1 MDALYIISVTEISPF
16 VYAENKAFDIMTA
29 ANRDL
34 IRAIN
39 RFNILNAIRSD
50 GRLSRTD
57 IARHTGL
64 SQASVTGITAELIE
78 EGLLKETAMGASEG
92 GRRPVLLAL
101 DPDGAGAL
109 GVYLSISQISVVII
123 DFEATVKAAYHMPLE
138 KPYYAPEELVNK
150 TVQAIQ
156 ACMWEGNFSKDRI
169 AGVGVAVPGLV
180 DSQTG
185 KVRFLPNYQWSEVH
199 LRDMLQSEIDHPT
212 YIDNSAN
219 TLTISEQWFG
229 EGRGLDN
236 FALITLEHGI
246 GMGLVINGQL
256 FRGDKGI
263 AGEVGHL
270 TVDPRGPVCR
280 CGRRGCLEALAGN
293 YAILRD
299 ACQAAQDGLWSPP
312 DPDHIAI
319 ETVLAAAQAGEPVLR
334 RIYAEAGRVLGTAVA
349 NLAKILNPGKIFIS
363 GRGTAAGAMLFDPMF
378 AIMPDTISDKLESD
392 PEVIVKPWGQTDY
405 ARGAGVL
412 VLQEIYKHPVS
423 RMMPLI

>member
-1 MDALYIISVTEISPF
+1 MA
-16 VYAENKAFDIMTA
+16 A

-39 RFNILNAIRSD
+39 RFNILNAIRSS
-50 GRLSRTD
+50 GCLSRTD
-57 IARHTGL
+57 IARYSGL

-78 EGLLKETAMGASEG
+78 AGLLIETAIGASEG

-101 DPDGAGAL
+101 NPDGASAL

-123 DFEATVKAAYHMPLE
+123 DFEATILATHLMPLE
-138 KPYYAPEELVNK
+138 HAYYSPEALAAK

-156 ACMWEGNFSKDRI
+156 ACMWEANFSKDRI
-169 AGVGVAVPGLV
+169 AGVGIAVPGLV

-185 KVRFLPNYQWSEVH
+185 QVRFLPNYQWSGVN
-199 LRDMLQSEIDHPT
+199 LRDIVQAKIDHPT
-212 YIDNSAN
+212 YIENSAN

-236 FALITLEHGI
+236 FAVITLEHGV

-270 TVDPRGPVCR
+270 TIDPLGPECR
-280 CGRRGCLEALAGN
+280 CGRRGCLEALVGN
-293 YAILRD
+293 YAILRE
-299 ACQAAQDGLWSPP
+299 ARQAAQQGLWSPQ
-312 DPDHIAI
+312 DPDHVTI
-319 ETVLAAAQAGEPVLR
+319 EEVLAAAQSGEPALR
-334 RIYAEAGRVLGTAVA
+334 RIYAEAGRVLGTAVG
-349 NLAKILNPGKIFIS
+349 NLIKLLNPSKIFIA
-363 GRGTAAGAMLFDPMF
+363 GRGTAAGAMLFDSMF
-378 AIMPDTISDKLESD
+378 TVIPDTISDKLNAS
-392 PEVIVKPWGQTDY
+392 PEVIVKPWNQTNY
-405 ARGAGVL
+405 ARGAGAL

-423 RMMPLI
+423 RMMPMI

>member
-1 MDALYIISVTEISPF
+1 MA
-16 VYAENKAFDIMTA
+16 A

-50 GRLSRTD
+50 GRLSRTA

-101 DPDGAGAL
+101 DPEGAIAL
-109 GVYLSISQISVVII
+109 GVYLSISQISVVIV
-123 DFEATVKAAYHMPLE
+123 DFEATVKAAHHMPLE
-138 KPYYAPEELVNK
+138 KTYYPPEELVEK

-156 ACMWEGNFSKDRI
+156 ACMWEGNFSKGRM

-185 KVRFLPNYQWSEVH
+185 NVRFLPNYQWSDVR
-199 LRDMLQSEIDHPT
+199 LRDMLQDEINHPT

-229 EGRGLDN
+229 GGRGLDN
-236 FALITLEHGI
+236 FILMTLEHGI

-270 TVDPRGPVCR
+270 TVDPQGPVCR

-293 YAILRD
+293 YAILRE
-299 ACQAAQDGLWSPP
+299 ARQAAQQGLWSPP
-312 DPDHIAI
+312 DPGNISVEA
-319 ETVLAAAQAGEPVLR
+319 VLAAALAGEPVLR
-334 RIYAEAGRVLGTAVA
+334 RIYAEAGRVLGMAVA
-349 NLAKILNPGKIFIS
+349 NLVKMLNPAKVFIS
-363 GRGTAAGAMLFDPMF
+363 GRGTAAGAMLFDSMF
-378 AIMPDTISDKLESD
+378 AVMPDTISEKLESA
-392 PEVIVKPWGQTDY
+392 PEVIVKSWCQTDY

>member
-1 MDALYIISVTEISPF
+1 
-16 VYAENKAFDIMTA
+16 MTA

-101 DPDGAGAL
+101 DPAGAGAL

-138 KPYYAPEELVNK
+138 KPYYAPKELVEK

-270 TVDPRGPVCR
+270 TIDPRGPVCR

-349 NLAKILNPGKIFIS
+349 NLAKILNPGKIFVS
-363 GRGTAAGAMLFDPMF
+363 GRGTAAGAMLFDSMF

-392 PEVIVKPWGQTDY
+392 PEVIVKPWGETDY

>member
-1 MDALYIISVTEISPF
+1 
-16 VYAENKAFDIMTA
+16 MTA

-101 DPDGAGAL
+101 DPAGAGAL

-138 KPYYAPEELVNK
+138 KPYYAPEELVEK

-270 TVDPRGPVCR
+270 TIDPRGPVCR

-363 GRGTAAGAMLFDPMF
+363 GRGTAAGAMLFDSMF

-392 PEVIVKPWGQTDY
+392 PEVIVKPWGETDY